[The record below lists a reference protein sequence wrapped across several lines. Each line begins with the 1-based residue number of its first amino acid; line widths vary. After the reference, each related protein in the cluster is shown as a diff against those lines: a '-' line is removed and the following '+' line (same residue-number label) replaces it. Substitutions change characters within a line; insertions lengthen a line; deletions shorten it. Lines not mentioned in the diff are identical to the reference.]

1 MMGPFTDRATR
12 IAARRGRRNTTVN
25 VNNYVDDV
33 PTRDLGGGYNN
44 EHSDGVYY
52 GSGDIGVTWT
62 THNHENSVSVHH
74 PLYSG
79 QIDWRS
85 GTTWELQGVQFTEP
99 FTGIHWEWKRKNIYE
114 PLDIQAANK
123 YEGVVPHVAFGQSQD
138 VRMNEDELPHDTGM

>member
-1 MMGPFTDRATR
+1 MMGAFTERANR

-25 VNNYVDDV
+25 VNNYSSETDG
-33 PTRDLGGGYNN
+33 RDLGGGY
-44 EHSDGVYY
+44 EMGHSDGGFY
-52 GSGDIGVTWT
+52 GTGDIGVTWT

-85 GTTWELQGVQFTEP
+85 GTTWELQGVQFREP

-114 PLDIQAANK
+114 PQDIQEANK
-123 YEGVVPHVAFGQSQD
+123 YHGIVPHVPFGASQD
-138 VRMNEDELPHDTGM
+138 VRVTEEELSPDTGM